1 MKNSFLLNQVHILK
15 TRTFAFLKYVQESQS
30 RTTECFAKWIAKEA
44 EQGENQRLYFYG
56 FS

>member
-1 MKNSFLLNQVHILK
+1 MHILK